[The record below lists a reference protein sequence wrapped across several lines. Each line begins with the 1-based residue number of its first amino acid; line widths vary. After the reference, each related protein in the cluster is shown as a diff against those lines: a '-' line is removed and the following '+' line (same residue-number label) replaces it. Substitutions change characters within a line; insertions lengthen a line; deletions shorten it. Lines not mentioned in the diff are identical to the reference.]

1 MAQAERQ
8 KEDRHD
14 ARSKARSQKLE
25 RLTQKREPLAFNTL
39 PWPEMLDAIRV
50 VVEAG
55 GAIRIGQSR
64 DGGAW
69 AFGIYTEGESKTL
82 YVNASDDPFVV
93 IQQIKDAFSE

>member
-1 MAQAERQ
+1 MAQVERQ
-8 KEDRHD
+8 REERQG
-14 ARSKARSQKLE
+14 ARNKARSEKLE
-25 RLTQKREPLAFNTL
+25 RLTQAREPLPFNSI
-39 PWPEMLDAIRV
+39 PWPEMLDAIKA

-69 AFGIYTEGESKTL
+69 AFGLYSESASKTL

-93 IQQIKDAFSE
+93 IAQIKDAFSG